1 MHCSGKAEHHRC
13 KPRVTRPNTHQKRVE
28 KFAHIAGAGLLF
40 LFERCTVEV
49 AHKPVQRVLLQPQTQ
64 EQPVLRVQPV
74 LRGAAS
80 ASGGCRADFLRFSAL
95 DHLIHNAADG
105 RKAEMCQPRKIVLA
119 GRAVL
124 HRLPEQSCVLPL
136 EFSCVCHGAPL
147 FKILFNSMLI
157 STYSISSVGGSVNA
171 ELVIKR

>member
-1 MHCSGKAEHHRC
+1 MHRSGKAEYHRC

-40 LFERCTVEV
+40 LFERCAVEV
-49 AHKPVQRVLLQPQTQ
+49 AHKPVQRVL
-64 EQPVLRVQPV
+64 VQPV
-74 LRGAAS
+74 LHGAAS
-80 ASGGCRADFLRFSAL
+80 TSGSRRADFLRFSAL

-124 HRLPEQSCVLPL
+124 HRLPEQSRVLPL
-136 EFSCVCHGAPL
+136 EFACVCHGAPL

-157 STYSISSVGGSVNA
+157 S
-171 ELVIKR
+171 